1 MKITKKKRYFFKK
14 LFKEILKIPNKIKKT
29 THRKARK

>member
-14 LFKEILKIPNKIKKT
+14 LFKEILKIPNKME
-29 THRKARK
+29 